1 MLVCPACGATD
12 LIEGS
17 DTCEYCNASLTDVSI
32 SVPRFSI
39 ESDLVRDTVSEL
51 PVHPPV
57 EIAPTETVGK
67 AITLMVDQGIGCVLI
82 TEHDKLVGIFS
93 ERDALYRLGVDAE
106 SKKESPISDFMT
118 ANPAVISAEDKIAFA
133 LHRMDIGGYRHLPI
147 LDGEKPVSLISI
159 RDLLAYITEHQTS
172 ATQES

>member
-17 DTCEYCNASLTDVSI
+17 DTCEHCNASLTDVSI

-57 EIAPTETVGK
+57 EIDPTATVGE
-67 AITLMVDQGIGCVLI
+67 ALTLMVDQGIGCVLI
-82 TEHDKLVGIFS
+82 TEDDKLVGIFS

-106 SKKESPISDFMT
+106 SKKELSISEFMT
-118 ANPAVISAEDKIAFA
+118 ANPAIISAEDKIAFA
-133 LHRMDIGGYRHLPI
+133 LHKMDIGGYRHLPI
-147 LDGEKPVSLISI
+147 MDGEKPVSLISI
-159 RDLLAYITEHQTS
+159 RDLLAYITEHQATTS
-172 ATQES
+172 DQS

>member
-1 MLVCPACGATD
+1 MLVCHACGATD

-17 DTCEYCNASLTDVSI
+17 DVCEFCDASLTDVSI

-57 EIAPTETVGK
+57 EIAPTATVDE
-67 AITLMVDQGIGCVLI
+67 ALTLMVNQGIGCVLV
-82 TEHDKLVGIFS
+82 TKDEKLVGIFS

-106 SKKESPISDFMT
+106 SKKEKPISDFMT
-118 ANPAVISAEDKIAFA
+118 ANPTVISAEDKIAFA
-133 LHRMDIGGYRHLPI
+133 LHKMDIGGYRHLPI
-147 LDGEKPVSLISI
+147 LDGDKPVSLISI
-159 RDLLAYITEHQTS
+159 RDLLVYITEHQES
-172 ATQES
+172 DSQES